1 MNIINE
7 LNLKRKSIE
16 LRSEISVISDY
27 KNMTIIRGLHHS
39 DEVYI
44 EIDEQLNILREE
56 LLLMYFPNILSM
68 AKRYKLDMNILFT
81 TGVIA
86 LYKALDNFDLSKDVK
101 FSTYLIWHL
110 KNAFRMEYTKLSDIY
125 IPLNFRELL
134 VKYKKVKSS
143 EGFNFDEF
151 VESECKK
158 FPTWDIENTKARLL
172 QYENYNNEEVKDY
185 HDVTEEVEIA
195 DDLSGIWIQVE
206 RLVGEKYTKI
216 IKMYYEGKSFVEIAE
231 QFGVSKQRVNS
242 MFWNSIKKIQNNK
255 KLFANFV

>member
-27 KNMTIIRGLHHS
+27 KNMTIIRGLYHS
-39 DEVYI
+39 NEVYI
-44 EIDEQLNILREE
+44 EIDKQLNLLREE

-86 LYKALDNFDLSKDVK
+86 LYKALDNFDISKNVK

-110 KNAFRMEYTKLSDIY
+110 KNSFRMEYTKLSDIY

-151 VESECKK
+151 VENECKK
-158 FPTWDIENTKARLL
+158 FPTWDVENTKSRLL
-172 QYENYNNEEVKDY
+172 QYENYNNEEIKEY
-185 HDVTEEVEIA
+185 HAVTEEVEITE
-195 DDLSGIWIQVE
+195 DLSGIWIQVE

-231 QFGVSKQRVNS
+231 EFGVSKQRVNS